1 MQPSDV
7 LRDAGTLDS
16 TLHHELLHMLIDSYT
31 RPGTPLWFREG
42 LVLYLTSA
50 KEAGPQ
56 KASLED
62 LTTLDRLLH
71 APQSEEELRHA
82 YAEARVRVTQLAQ
95 QYGNE
100 TLLQWVQSGLPAGVT
115 GTLQRAGAH

>member
-1 MQPSDV
+1 M

-50 KEAGPQ
+50 KEAVPQ

-115 GTLQRAGAH
+115 GTLQPAGAH